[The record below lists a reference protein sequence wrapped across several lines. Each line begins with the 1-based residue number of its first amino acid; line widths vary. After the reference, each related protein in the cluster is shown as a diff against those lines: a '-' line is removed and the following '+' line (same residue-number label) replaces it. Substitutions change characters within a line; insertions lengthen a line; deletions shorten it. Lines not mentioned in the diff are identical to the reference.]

1 MKPDKFYDNFAKV
14 LNNYDSFIVLPHVS
28 ADGDAIGS
36 SLGMGSFLQ
45 ANGKSVRIVMD
56 EITPD
61 KYQFLDEDN
70 VLEVFNPETEYS
82 ADICIALDTGDIRR
96 LGDRQSIFNCPI
108 TWNIDHH
115 KTNTEFAQNN
125 FVDLKAASTGE
136 IIFGIFKHFDNEI
149 NKKTARA
156 LFTAISTDTGG
167 LRYSNTTPE
176 SMRICADLLE
186 TGIDVAEISHRVF
199 DMTPYRKLLL
209 KAVAIENMRLHFS
222 GKLALI
228 TLKSEDY
235 AFLMGK
241 DEYFDGIVNIA
252 NNTEGVLAGVLL
264 RETPSGEIKVNLR
277 STTDEIDVAE
287 FANSNGGGGHIR
299 ASGFSVKDRE
309 LSEVY
314 DQIIKY
320 FGIILEKHDN
330 QWSN

>member
-1 MKPDKFYDNFAKV
+1 MKPDEFYTNFSKM
-14 LNNYDSFIVLPHVS
+14 LKDGNSFIVLPHVS

-36 SLGMGSFLQ
+36 SLGMESFLK
-45 ANGKSVRIVMD
+45 ANGKNVRIVMD
-56 EITPD
+56 ENTPD

-70 VLEVFNPETEYS
+70 VLEVYNPELDYR

-96 LGDRQSIFNCPI
+96 LGNRQKIFNSPV

-125 FVDLKAASTGE
+125 YVDLNAASTGE
-136 IIFGIFKHFDNEI
+136 IVFGIYKHFKTEI
-149 NKKTARA
+149 SIKTAKA

-167 LRYSNTTPE
+167 LRYSNTTPA

-186 TGIDVAEISHRVF
+186 SGVDVAEISHRVF

-209 KAVAIENMRLHFS
+209 KAVAIENMRMHFS

-235 AFLMGK
+235 AFLLGK

-252 NNTEGVLAGVLL
+252 NNTEGVLTGILM
-264 RETPSGEIKVNLR
+264 RETSEGEIKVNLR
-277 STTDEIDVAE
+277 SSTDDIDVAE

-299 ASGFSVKDRE
+299 AAGFSIKDRE
-309 LSEVY
+309 FSEVY

-320 FGIILEKHDN
+320 FGILLEKHDN
-330 QWSN
+330 KWSN